1 MKQSICMIAALA
13 LFLLSAGYIEKLPA
27 VSLVLLALM
36 AIPMYIGRLDKKRVT
51 AADIERRYGNAKN
64 R

>member
-36 AIPMYIGRLDKKRVT
+36 AIPTYIGRLGKKRVT
-51 AADIERRYGNAKN
+51 CAEIERRC